1 MTDLTAPMYVNEEA
15 ARAHLEAIRWPD
27 GPACPHCGS
36 VDRATKLEGDST
48 RPGVWKCR
56 EPECRKPFS
65 VTVGTLFERSH
76 IPLNKWLL
84 AVHLLCA
91 SKKGISAHQLHRMLD
106 VQYRTAWFMAHRIR
120 EAMRPLSVK
129 DGGGPLGGKNKVVEA
144 DETYVGGKEAN
155 KHASKR
161 RHRGRGA
168 VGKEAVFA
176 LVERRGRVMSH
187 HVPAVSAKTLRPI
200 LVRHAS
206 RKSYLMTDDSPIY
219 PGIGDEFAG
228 HGSVNHSQEEYVRG
242 VFWHT
247 NTVENYFS
255 ILKRGITGVYHHV
268 SQRHLR
274 RYLAEFDFRYNNRKA
289 MGIEDDGRALRAL
302 KGIGGKRLT
311 YRRTN
316 MRPEA

>member
-1 MTDLTAPMYVNEEA
+1 
-15 ARAHLEAIRWPD
+15 
-27 GPACPHCGS
+27 
-36 VDRATKLEGDST
+36 
-48 RPGVWKCR
+48 
-56 EPECRKPFS
+56 
-65 VTVGTLFERSH
+65 
-76 IPLNKWLL
+76 
-84 AVHLLCA
+84 
-91 SKKGISAHQLHRMLD
+91 
-106 VQYRTAWFMAHRIR
+106 MAHRIR